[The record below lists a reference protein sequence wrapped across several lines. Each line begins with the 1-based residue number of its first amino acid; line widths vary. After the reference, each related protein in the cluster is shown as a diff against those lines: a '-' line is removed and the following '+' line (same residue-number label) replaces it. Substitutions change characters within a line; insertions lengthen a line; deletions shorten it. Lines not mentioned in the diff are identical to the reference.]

1 VRGWIQ
7 QIDDKAISLHILA
20 PISSKNQNQNRSQ
33 KRKRKKFPK
42 NSSEKH
48 RKRKISD
55 LGEKNKSCTN
65 LNFGLLH
72 DVLSQTIS

>member
-33 KRKRKKFPK
+33 KRKRKKSLKIAPK
-42 NSSEKH
+42 NKDKEKYQIWG
-48 RKRKISD
+48 RR
-55 LGEKNKSCTN
+55 TN
-65 LNFGLLH
+65 LAR
-72 DVLSQTIS
+72 I